1 MKETIVSVGIDIGTS
16 TTQLVFSRLTME
28 NQASGYGVPRIA
40 IIDKEVIYRSDI
52 YITPL
57 LSREKIDMQKI
68 KQIIEREY
76 KKADISEEQVQT
88 GAVIITGET
97 ARKENA
103 KEVLKALSHLAGD
116 FVVATAGP
124 DLESVLAGKGA
135 GADRISRETRSAVV
149 NVDIGGGTS
158 NLALFD
164 RGKLAGTSCIDVGG
178 RLIKVEKDMITY
190 IYPPLQKMAADQ
202 GMDIREGERVQK
214 EKLWKI
220 CQWMADHLAQA
231 LHLKPK
237 EKGHEGFYT
246 NGGKPLPDV
255 PVIEGITVSGGVA
268 GCMEEET
275 EDVFC
280 YGDIGVLL
288 GRAVRE
294 NKELSALKKYQ
305 ASETIRAT
313 VVGAGNHTTEVSG
326 STISYEVQSL
336 PLRNLPV
343 VRISREDGASAESLR
358 KALETQLSLYC
369 AEGKEETVAISFG
382 GEGYDSFQQIQELA
396 DAIAKSTE
404 GRITKEHPLVVV
416 VEKDIAKALGQA
428 LRLRLIEKKE
438 IICIDGIAAKSGD
451 YLDIGKPLAQGR
463 VVPVV
468 IKTLIF
474 NT

>member
-1 MKETIVSVGIDIGTS
+1 
-16 TTQLVFSRLTME
+16 
-28 NQASGYGVPRIA
+28 
-40 IIDKEVIYRSDI
+40 
-52 YITPL
+52 
-57 LSREKIDMQKI
+57 
-68 KQIIEREY
+68 
-76 KKADISEEQVQT
+76 
-88 GAVIITGET
+88 
-97 ARKENA
+97 
-103 KEVLKALSHLAGD
+103 
-116 FVVATAGP
+116 
-124 DLESVLAGKGA
+124 
-135 GADRISRETRSAVV
+135 
-149 NVDIGGGTS
+149 
-158 NLALFD
+158 
-164 RGKLAGTSCIDVGG
+164 VGG